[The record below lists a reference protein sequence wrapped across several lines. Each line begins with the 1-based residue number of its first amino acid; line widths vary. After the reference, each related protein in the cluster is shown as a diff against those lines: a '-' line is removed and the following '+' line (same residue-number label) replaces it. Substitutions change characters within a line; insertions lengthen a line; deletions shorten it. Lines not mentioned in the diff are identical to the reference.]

1 MLSLANTLAARA
13 ARLIQT
19 AYQEPALWTISTHG
33 RVVGSLMCEA
43 ESWRISWF
51 DGADPRL
58 VSYGSCVDGDPDA
71 LAIVLSERLGAPVR
85 LESLPV

>member
-1 MLSLANTLAARA
+1 
-13 ARLIQT
+13 
-19 AYQEPALWTISTHG
+19 
-33 RVVGSLMCEA
+33 MCEA

-58 VSYGSCVDGDPDA
+58 VSYGGCVDGDPDA